1 MNKYNP
7 QILNLENEQERIVLY
22 KLVNLEQVQ
31 SPVPQKI
38 LTKMQYKS
46 FIL

>member
-22 KLVNLEQVQ
+22 KLVK
-31 SPVPQKI
+31 PRTG
-38 LTKMQYKS
+38 TKS
-46 FIL
+46 GPPENFN